1 MLSHLPVDDSL
12 PELLDALRNC
22 NCAVLKA
29 PAGAGKTT
37 RVPPALLDSG
47 IAGDG
52 RIIML
57 EPRRIAAR
65 TAAARMA
72 FERQERVGQTVG
84 FRVRFEES
92 VSSRTRILVVTEGVL
107 LRRLQDDPF
116 LEDTTVVV
124 FDEFHERRLDSD
136 LALAMVRRIQQTVR
150 PDLKIVVMSATME
163 PEPISQ
169 FLGQCPIVLSEG
181 RLHPVQIRYSA
192 RTERQPIPQLAAEGV
207 RSILDDSDG
216 DVLVF
221 LPGVGE
227 IFRTASELESVATR
241 RNLTIFTLFGDM
253 SSQDQDKVLAP
264 SDRRKVILATNV
276 AETSVTIDGVTA
288 VVDSGYAR
296 QVQFDADTGL
306 DQLDLQPVSKASSN
320 QRAGRAGRT
329 RPGICLRLWEESAQR
344 RRPEYETAELHRVD
358 LSGAI
363 LRLLAWGETDVR
375 SFPWFEAPPANSVER
390 AFSLLRLLGAIDD
403 SGITSRGKVLAG
415 FPTAPRIA
423 RLLLDAAEHGE
434 VTRAC
439 LVAAMLTE
447 RDPFLRGGSDSRTS
461 PGNPARTTVI
471 RNSRSDVLDRLHAV
485 EDWIHHRQPSSPCGE
500 INRSAAAN
508 IIAVAEQ
515 FRRLVLDAG
524 IGRHAAPPNSA
535 DESDTILLRAL
546 VAGFPDRVARRRD
559 PAGDKALMVG
569 GRGVRPGP
577 RSSIRKTPLFLCVD
591 IDGAGSEALV
601 RQASEVQLEWL
612 PKDVLKDSEDLFFHP
627 TRKEVVA
634 RRRLSF
640 GDLILDET
648 PVQISDPAQAAHILY
663 EAVAP
668 QIQQVFPEDDENVS
682 GFLQRVRCLKQWM
695 PELDLPSFDPASLAE
710 VLRELCQGRRSA
722 AELRSAPWL
731 ATMQARLTWQ
741 ELQRLDHEVP
751 EKLPVPS
758 GSRIRLQYQEGRPPI
773 LAVRIQEVFGLQ
785 QTPRIAGGRIPVL
798 LHLLAPNFRPQQITE
813 DLASFW
819 ANTYQDVKKELK
831 RRYPKHAWPDDPTTA
846 EAVKKG

>member
-1 MLSHLPVDDSL
+1 MLPHLPVDDSL
-12 PELLDALRNC
+12 PELLDALRQC
-22 NCAVLKA
+22 NCAVIKA
-29 PAGAGKTT
+29 PAGAGKTS
-37 RVPPALLDSG
+37 RVPPAILDSG
-47 IAGDG
+47 LAGDG
-52 RIIML
+52 RILML

-72 FERQERVGQTVG
+72 FERHERVGQTVG

-92 VSSRTRILVVTEGVL
+92 VSRLTRILVVTEGVL

-116 LEDTTVVV
+116 LEDTSVVV

-150 PDLKIVVMSATME
+150 PDLRIIVMSATME
-163 PEPISQ
+163 PQPIAE
-169 FLGQCPIVLSEG
+169 FLGHCPIVLSEG
-181 RLHPVQIRYSA
+181 RVHPVQIRYAA
-192 RTERQPIPQLAAEGV
+192 RTERQPIPLLAAEGV
-207 RSILDDSDG
+207 RAVLDESDG

-227 IFRTASELESVATR
+227 IFRTASELESLAGR

-253 SSQDQDKVLAP
+253 SSHDQDKVLAP
-264 SDRRKVILATNV
+264 SENRKVILATNV

-306 DQLDLQPVSKASSN
+306 DQLDLLPISRASAN

-329 RPGICLRLWEESAQR
+329 KPGICLRLWEESAQR
-344 RRPEYETAELHRVD
+344 RRPEYDTAELHRVD

-375 SFPWFEAPPANSVER
+375 RFPWFEAPPDNSVEH
-390 AFSLLRLLGAIDD
+390 AFNLLRLLGAIDG
-403 SGITSRGKVLAG
+403 SGITRRGKVLAG
-415 FPTAPRIA
+415 FPTAPRIS
-423 RLLLDAAEHGE
+423 RLLMDSAENGE

-447 RDPFLRGGSDSRTS
+447 RDPFLRGAADAGSAHGTHS
-461 PGNPARTTVI
+461 RTTVI

-485 EDWIHHRQPSSPCGE
+485 EDWIHRRQQSSPCGE

-508 IIAVAEQ
+508 IMAVAEQ
-515 FRRLVLDAG
+515 FQRLVHDAG
-524 IGRHAAPPNSA
+524 IGRHAAPPSTPE
-535 DESDTILLRAL
+535 ESDTILLRAL
-546 VAGFPDRVARRRD
+546 VAGFPDRIARRRD

-601 RQASEVQLEWL
+601 RQASEVQQEWL
-612 PKDVLKDSEDLFFHP
+612 PQEILKDSEELFFHP

-634 RRRLSF
+634 RRRLTF

-648 PVQISDPAQAAHILY
+648 PVQISDPAQASQLLF
-663 EAVAP
+663 EALAP
-668 QIQQVFPEDDENVS
+668 QLQQVFPADDENVS
-682 GFLQRVRCLKQWM
+682 GFLERVRCLKQWM
-695 PELDLPSFDPASLAE
+695 PELDIPSFDPASLSDI
-710 VLRELCQGRRSA
+710 LLELCHGRRSV

-731 ATMQARLTWQ
+731 ASMQAKLTWQ
-741 ELQRLDHEVP
+741 KLQRLDEEVP
-751 EKLPVPS
+751 EKLLVPS
-758 GSRIRLQYQEGRPPI
+758 GSRIRLQYQEGRPPV
-773 LAVRIQEVFGLQ
+773 LAVRIQELFGLR
-785 QTPRIAGGRIPVL
+785 QTPRIAGGRIPVV
-798 LHLLAPNFRPQQITE
+798 LHLLAPNFRPQQITD

-819 ANTYQDVKKELK
+819 ANTYQDVKKDLK
-831 RRYPKHAWPDDPTTA
+831 RRYPRHSWPDDPTTA
-846 EAVKKG
+846 AAVKKG